1 MQFPTCHSLIKKL
14 PSLSVSLLFA
24 MATVTLI
31 SCGDESASPDS
42 SAESKTTTTDV
53 PTPPFTI
60 VKSDIGGNDAR
71 YRVQV
76 GDSLPNEEQAM
87 ALFKKIAHYEGG
99 TATRNTSVYLTRE
112 GFAPLL
118 DAHAHVSM
126 SKGDE
131 KPKYVIQTASNDR
144 LKELAELSFD
154 SIPNKTLIVE
164 FLDAG
169 GSKRGVYKKP
179 SGGYLYVIMFGK
191 DNYEVESIKLGKGH
205 TADQI
210 ELVTTGDDDS
220 FTYKE
225 DETGTML
232 EVYTSEGKLYNAYKI
247 LKKG

>member
-1 MQFPTCHSLIKKL
+1 MQFQTCHSLIKKI
-14 PSLSVSLLFA
+14 PSFSLSLFFA
-24 MATVTLI
+24 MAIVTFV
-31 SCGDESASPDS
+31 SCGDESAEPA
-42 SAESKTTTTDV
+42 SATESNAAATDV

-60 VKSDIGGNDAR
+60 VKSDVSGNDAR

-76 GDSLPNEEQAM
+76 GDSLPNEEQAI
-87 ALFKKIAHYEGG
+87 ALFRKIAHYEGG
-99 TATRNTSVYLTRE
+99 TATRNMSVYLTRE

-144 LKELAELSFD
+144 LQELAGLSFD

-164 FLDAG
+164 FLDAS

-179 SGGYLYVIMFGK
+179 SGGYLYVTMFGK
-191 DNYEVESIKLGKGH
+191 DSYDVESIKLGKGH
-205 TADQI
+205 SADQI
-210 ELVTTGDDDS
+210 ELVTTGDDS
-220 FTYKE
+220 FTYRE
-225 DETGTML
+225 DETGSML